1 MALAVVDA
9 EGRLSEFAAVPEPTP
24 PASSSPPP
32 HMNWSLLFEVAGL
45 PRGVFDEVTP
55 AWRPST
61 YADERKA
68 WEGPLPERPDLRV
81 RVEAAAT
88 GGRAVFFA
96 ITGPWSRSMRTA
108 VAPPQPLLARITG
121 AITAMVMPTL
131 MLVAAVLA
139 RRNVKLGRG
148 DRRGALVAATAVF
161 ALLIGAWLLGNNRV
175 GPLSIEIDR
184 LFAAI
189 GVALFN
195 AAVVWLSYLGVE
207 PYIRRFSADALIGWS
222 RLIAGNWRDP
232 RVGRDVMIGVAVGI
246 AMTIAYAVHNL
257 IPVML
262 GSPEPQPATPD
273 PTVLLSVR
281 YALARILAQTQDAM
295 TSAMLG
301 LGGFVALRIWLK
313 NRWLAAAAAVI
324 CYAGVVMNG
333 MFSPGAPMADLLIG
347 GVITAA
353 FVGVIGW
360 AGLLTAIATLTTHFI
375 LLRAPLTTDF
385 SSWRAGP
392 GLVFVGVVLALGL
405 GACYVAS
412 QGTRDLT
419 RRG

>member
-1 MALAVVDA
+1 
-9 EGRLSEFAAVPEPTP
+9 
-24 PASSSPPP
+24 
-32 HMNWSLLFEVAGL
+32 
-45 PRGVFDEVTP
+45 
-55 AWRPST
+55 
-61 YADERKA
+61 
-68 WEGPLPERPDLRV
+68 
-81 RVEAAAT
+81 
-88 GGRAVFFA
+88 
-96 ITGPWSRSMRTA
+96 MRTA
-108 VAPPQPLLARITG
+108 AAPPQPLLARITG
-121 AITAMVMPTL
+121 AITAMVMPGL
-131 MLVAAVLA
+131 MLVAAILA

-189 GVALFN
+189 GAALFS
-195 AAVVWLSYLGVE
+195 AAVVWLSYLGIE

-246 AMTIAYAVHNL
+246 AMTMAYGVHNL
-257 IPVML
+257 LPPLL

-281 YALARILAQTQDAM
+281 YAMARILLQTQDAM

-313 NRWLAAAAAVI
+313 NRWLAAIAAIV
-324 CYAGVVMNG
+324 CYAGGVMNG
-333 MFSPGAPMADLLIG
+333 MFSAGAPMADLVI
-347 GVITAA
+347 GVIITSA
-353 FVGVIGW
+353 FVAVIGW
-360 AGLLTAIATLTTHFI
+360 AGLLTSIAALTTHFI

-385 SSWRAGP
+385 SSWRATP
-392 GLVFVGVVLALGL
+392 GLVFLGAVLALGL

-412 QGTRDLT
+412 QGTRNLT
-419 RRG
+419 GRG